1 MVATMIDNSAHAR
14 RLFEVIAAEGIAVLD
29 IEDVWFGLI
38 TQTEFV
44 AFLTAH
50 ELSAFQTDI
59 GTMVIFPRQYEVL
72 NGG

>member
-1 MVATMIDNSAHAR
+1 MNAMIDDSAHAR
-14 RLFEVIAAEGIAVLD
+14 RLFEVIATGGIAVLD
-29 IEDVWFGLI
+29 MEDVWFGLI

-50 ELSAFQTDI
+50 DLSAFQTDI